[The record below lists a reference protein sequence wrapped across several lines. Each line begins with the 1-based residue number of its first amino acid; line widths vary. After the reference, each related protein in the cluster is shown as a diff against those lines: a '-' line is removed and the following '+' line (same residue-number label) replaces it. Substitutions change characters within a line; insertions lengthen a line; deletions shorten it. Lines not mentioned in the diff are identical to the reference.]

1 MLEICNSVLLN
12 EERPHTERSLSVQ
25 AMVRLGLDAIA
36 EERLQKAMMSEKAEP
51 AMQALLKGI
60 RSRLSLSNFERI

>member
-1 MLEICNSVLLN
+1 M
-12 EERPHTERSLSVQ
+12 Q
-25 AMVRLGLDAIA
+25 AVVRLGLDAIA
-36 EERLQKAMMSEKAEP
+36 EERLQKAMMYGKAEP